1 MIRET
6 GLTVTTSSDAF
17 PSTPTGIEPNYYEI
31 DQDDAHAKR
40 LGQRKKTVED
50 EAGDLAANSGKGSE
64 RHKAAFTG
72 DTVGDPLKD
81 TGGPA
86 VNPLL
91 NVMNLVAVLAVPLM
105 LPFDRPR
112 GRRDDQSQCF
122 AVPRLDSRGAR
133 RQRQLYDA
141 RRNGGD
147 YSGSDRLGRM
157 AVETTVSVCAC

>member
-50 EAGDLAANSGKGSE
+50 EAGDLAANSEKGSE
-64 RHKAAFTG
+64 RRKAAFTG
-72 DTVGDPLKD
+72 DTVGDPLQD

-86 VNPLL
+86 INPLL
-91 NVMNLVAVLAVPLM
+91 NVMNL
-105 LPFDRPR
+105 
-112 GRRDDQSQCF
+112 
-122 AVPRLDSRGAR
+122 
-133 RQRQLYDA
+133 
-141 RRNGGD
+141 GGD

-157 AVETTVSVCAC
+157 AVETTVSACPC